1 MHHSSRS
8 SSWHGISGRSSS
20 PPFHFLQGRYSA
32 EERRERIEKY
42 RSKRSHRNFGKR
54 ITYACRKRLADE
66 RARVKGRFVSSS
78 GGNDNYAP
86 AHQLPP
92 SLVNLSNGAAAAII
106 PRSVPEWWPEMQASL
121 ARDEM
126 SMMCGGAGMNLHL
139 CDANEMEQ
147 VAAYVGV
154 SSMDLCAYLHCSWPP
169 V

>member
-1 MHHSSRS
+1 M
-8 SSWHGISGRSSS
+8 WK
-20 PPFHFLQGRYSA
+20 
-32 EERRERIEKY
+32 RRRPGTNCEVDHK
-42 RSKRSHRNFGKR
+42 
-54 ITYACRKRLADE
+54 YACRKRLADE

-92 SLVNLSNGAAAAII
+92 SRVNLSNGAAAAII